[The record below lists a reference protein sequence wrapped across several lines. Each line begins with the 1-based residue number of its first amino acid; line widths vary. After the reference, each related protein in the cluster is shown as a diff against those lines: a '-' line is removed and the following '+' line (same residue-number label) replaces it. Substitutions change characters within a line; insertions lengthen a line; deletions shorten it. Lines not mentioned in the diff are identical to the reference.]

1 MTTRMSPEATFVA
14 WTSESS
20 LFEEASDVR
29 SFKVSI
35 QDRALVNN
43 ILIIIINGNINI
55 LELFIF
61 NFI

>member
-43 ILIIIINGNINI
+43 ILIIITNGNINI
-55 LELFIF
+55 FISY
-61 NFI
+61 FI